1 MGQNHWI
8 WRSDHIIG
16 SDLLSGRRIL
26 DELIRQLHSH
36 CWNCDDVFAVH
47 LAIEEALVNAICHG
61 NREDP
66 GKQVQVRCRL
76 AKDRVRV
83 EIADEGPGFDPG
95 RVPDPTDPD
104 RLENP
109 KGRGL
114 LLMRAF
120 MSRVDY
126 QDSGRTVILEKD
138 RDSTVHRAAGS
149 N

>member
-1 MGQNHWI
+1 MGHNHWI
-8 WRSDHIIG
+8 WRSDHTIN
-16 SDLLSGRRIL
+16 SDLSAGRRVL
-26 DELIRQLHSH
+26 DELIRQLHTH
-36 CWNCDDVFAVH
+36 RWNRRDVFGVH

-66 GKQVQVRCRL
+66 RKQVQVRCRL
-76 AKDRVRV
+76 ATDRVRV
-83 EIADEGPGFDPG
+83 EIADEGPGFDPS
-95 RVPDPTDPD
+95 RVPDPTDPG

-120 MSRVDY
+120 MSRVSF

-138 RDSTVHRAAGS
+138 RGTPPRHAPGQ